1 MHRMMMGLALLATA
15 APLYA
20 DQVVDDFE
28 SDTNPNQWG
37 WTNNGGGAFTI
48 VPDGGNPGAWLDSG
62 VPYFSDHP
70 NLTALPPA
78 GTALRAALDSGTLH
92 TASIDL
98 QRLDTSA
105 VTTCHPVYDL
115 PSMFTLELI
124 DTHTDASTIEA
135 HTTDGP
141 ASPGGTSFPWTS
153 VSFTIPS
160 EATGVPTGWVLNA
173 PPELNYTWTD
183 LMHNIDGIRFF
194 VLSPDDFTYDA
205 CWNLGADNIVVS
217 YGTVDKIFADG
228 FDGAR

>member
-1 MHRMMMGLALLATA
+1 
-15 APLYA
+15 
-20 DQVVDDFE
+20 
-28 SDTNPNQWG
+28 
-37 WTNNGGGAFTI
+37 
-48 VPDGGNPGAWLDSG
+48 
-62 VPYFSDHP
+62 
-70 NLTALPPA
+70 
-78 GTALRAALDSGTLH
+78 
-92 TASIDL
+92 
-98 QRLDTSA
+98 
-105 VTTCHPVYDL
+105 
-115 PSMFTLELI
+115 MFTLELI